1 MCLFEILFLKII
13 FCLFTYYCKW
23 NCFGKQCLSN
33 VTVHRNMWGFCENTD
48 PDSVSLSIG
57 DSVCVARF

>member
-1 MCLFEILFLKII
+1 MCLFEISFLKII

-33 VTVHRNMWGFCENTD
+33 VTVHRNMWGSCENTD
-48 PDSVSLSIG
+48 PDSVSLGI
-57 DSVCVARF
+57 